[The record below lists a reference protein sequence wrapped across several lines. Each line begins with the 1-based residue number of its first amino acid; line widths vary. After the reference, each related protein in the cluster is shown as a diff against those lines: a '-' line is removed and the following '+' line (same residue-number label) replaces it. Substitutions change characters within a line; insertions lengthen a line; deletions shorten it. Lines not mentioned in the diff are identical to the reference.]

1 MIFKKSCL
9 TLHPTRHAQL
19 NDIIKRALLTA
30 GVPSLLEPSGL
41 SADNAIRPDGITVF
55 PFSEGKSMCWDAT
68 CWDTFSASAINDAA
82 HTAGTIAAKAEKTK
96 VAKYATLQ
104 DRYRFVP
111 IAFETTGIA
120 GEQTDKFISELGRR
134 MAGNT
139 GNRREVEWLRQR
151 LSMAI
156 IRGNAASIQAT
167 GQLNPGGHPY

>member
-1 MIFKKSCL
+1 M
-9 TLHPTRHAQL
+9 
-19 NDIIKRALLTA
+19 
-30 GVPSLLEPSGL
+30 
-41 SADNAIRPDGITVF
+41 
-55 PFSEGKSMCWDAT
+55 
-68 CWDTFSASAINDAA
+68 
-82 HTAGTIAAKAEKTK
+82 
-96 VAKYATLQ
+96 
-104 DRYRFVP
+104 P